1 MGMSKPYFRHQGMAV
16 NRFVYRD
23 EILEPFLLPFIKNI
37 INMISMYSGQIRRV
51 HIMPRR
57 FRIGYFPKKIEFLPK
72 IINPAN
78 APKLRPIEDFWGIL
92 KTNVYENNWSAK
104 KVSQLKKNSALP
116 KKNGLKPF
124 TENCWDGPKK
134 IGHCP

>member
-1 MGMSKPYFRHQGMAV
+1 MTL

-23 EILEPFLLPFIKNI
+23 EILEPFLLPFIKNYHKHDKYVFWPDQA
-37 INMISMYSGQIRRV
+37 SSHDAKVVQDWL
-51 HIMPRR
+51 
-57 FRIGYFPKKIEFLPK
+57 FSKKIEFLPK

-104 KVSQLKKNSALP
+104 NVSELKKRIQLCLKKMDSNLVQKTARTVQKRLDTVRRYGYDAL
-116 KKNGLKPF
+116 
-124 TENCWDGPKK
+124 
-134 IGHCP
+134 